1 MNFVHLFMRNMTGK
15 QYCQTTNFA
24 LFNTFFIFLN
34 SFFYF
39 IHLLFVSLRTLL
51 GRLWIAKKN
60 KVIFVAE
67 CVGVGNSSLPRSCG
81 KSGFKMLR

>member
-51 GRLWIAKKN
+51 GRLWIAKKQSYFRCR
-60 KVIFVAE
+60 V
-67 CVGVGNSSLPRSCG
+67 CG
-81 KSGFKMLR
+81 SGQFQLTTFMR